1 MSKTNRDSNPENITP
16 FIEREQKQPAE
27 EASKRYRYER
37 LERGIRKRTR
47 TDGEGK
53 PAYEVQVWLD
63 GRAANRTF
71 DMISDARDWRD
82 RQLGARAGGQQITT
96 AQPRLKLKDFI
107 GRHWDKWLTEEVAM
121 GNLREST
128 AIWYRYGARHVQR
141 EVGAVKVSDVSKDT
155 LRGMLSRRIDA
166 GDSPAKIRQI
176 RATTRSILGLA
187 VELDLL
193 ASDPSDFMVG
203 RNAPR
208 AVKVERSRP
217 KAWSETDVQKFV
229 EFVSGDELE
238 ALWILLLTT
247 GLRRGEALALS
258 WDAVDLSAGTVTVD
272 RSLSI
277 VGRSVRFQ
285 EPKTSSSRRTIAVG
299 PLTISALSSHRHHQH
314 EQRLAAS
321 SWQDDLNLVFADDVG
336 QPLRPD
342 TVTKRLKQLVNEC
355 GLEWIRLHGLR
366 HTMASMALQSG
377 TDIATV
383 SHRLGHAN
391 THVTARI
398 YLHGSEETDRRAADL
413 LDGTLSRKSGSK

>member
-1 MSKTNRDSNPENITP
+1 MVEQGDVVRLPDSDRFVKVKGVNAGGPP
-16 FIEREQKQPAE
+16 
-27 EASKRYRYER
+27 Y
-37 LERGIRKRTR
+37 
-47 TDGEGK
+47 
-53 PAYEVQVWLD
+53 
-63 GRAANRTF
+63 RTF
-71 DMISDARDWRD
+71 RKVSDAREWRD
-82 RQLGARAGGQQITT
+82 RQLGARARGQQITS

-107 GRHWDKWLTEEVAM
+107 GRHWDKWLSEEVAL

-141 EVGAVKVSDVSKDT
+141 EIGLVKVSDVSKDT
-155 LRGMLSRRIDA
+155 LRGMLSRRVDA

-203 RNAPR
+203 RNAPK
-208 AVKVERSRP
+208 AVKVKTSRP
-217 KAWSETDVQKFV
+217 KAWSENDVQTFA
-229 EFVSGDELE
+229 EFISGDDLE
-238 ALWILLLTT
+238 ALWVLLLTT

-258 WDAVDLSAGTVTVD
+258 WGAVDLSERTISVR

-277 VGRSVRFQ
+277 VERSLRFQ

-299 PLTISALSSHRHHQH
+299 PVTISALSAHRRRQN
-314 EQRLAAS
+314 EQRLVAE
-321 SWQDDLNLVFADDVG
+321 SWDDELDLVFSDDG
-336 QPLRPD
+336 GNPLRPD
-342 TVTKRLKQLVNEC
+342 TVTKRLKNLVNEC

-366 HTMASMALQSG
+366 HTMASIALQNG

-383 SHRLGHAN
+383 SQRLGHAN

-398 YLHGSEETDRRAADL
+398 YLHGSEESDRKAAES
-413 LDGTLSRKSGSK
+413 LDNALARSGSGQ